1 MNCSDTIL
9 LIVFIFVVAVVIG
22 KYVKP
27 HIFDE
32 YEPQNM
38 GSHKYWG
45 FGRDYGYSIDDTLQR
60 DNFCYQVTFDNYYCQ
75 PGYHRR
81 TNPNTLRQE
90 CCVNRFNFG
99 R

>member
-60 DNFCYQVTFDNYYCQ
+60 DNFVIK
-75 PGYHRR
+75 
-81 TNPNTLRQE
+81 LLLIIII
-90 CCVNRFNFG
+90 VNLDIIDVQILIL
-99 R
+99 